1 MPNQPPSDSAR
12 QRPATP
18 VFNPHG
24 SGRSP
29 HNTKKRNEPNPPRL
43 TIKNAKRTQS
53 QPRPQSNCAKR
64 TQFTSTPV
72 RPTTSLC
79 KTNPI
84 SARPKYE
91 PNPIYTAADL
101 WKTKIRNEPNL
112 HRSRPVEDQKNETN
126 PICPPRSHKSLHSKE
141 LRAKERRAVDKYLY
155 NNNLEPRSREFT
167 TPKGV
172 IFDRSLRL

>member
-1 MPNQPPSDSAR
+1 MPRILGITLHQKQGELKTMPNQPPSDSAR

-91 PNPIYTAADL
+91 TNPIYTAADL
-101 WKTKIRNEPNL
+101 WKTKKTKRTQFAPLAAISL
-112 HRSRPVEDQKNETN
+112 YTARSYGQR
-126 PICPPRSHKSLHSKE
+126 
-141 LRAKERRAVDKYLY
+141 
-155 NNNLEPRSREFT
+155 
-167 TPKGV
+167 KGGP
-172 IFDRSLRL
+172 